1 MKGRGHVFT
10 DIDSTLT
17 DEHRATRE
25 TAHRFAR
32 EVLRPA
38 ALAADAAASVQEVVR
53 RNSPWCEAR
62 RHARRLGYHLVS
74 LPQPIGGLG
83 LDALALHIVLE
94 EFGWASAG
102 LALSIFADSFPA
114 AAVLAHRP
122 QSRRLLETIVAPFVA
137 DTEARLS
144 SCAALSEPDH
154 GSDALWAWTRG
165 RQEPGLAFATRARRD
180 GSDYVVSG
188 QKSAWVSN
196 APIATHALTWVT
208 VCDQAGTPEGGG
220 IALVALDS
228 PGVSRG
234 APTSLLG
241 SRDFP
246 QCALH
251 FDAVRIPGEN
261 LLVEPPAY
269 EAAADQFLN
278 VGGLSVGVVFLGLA
292 RAAFEEALAWCR
304 RRVQGGKAL
313 VEHQAVQLRLFEM
326 FTRVEAARALSRQ
339 AMRYCLTPHERVP
352 IEYSTAVKIHCTQT
366 AYDVAHEAVQLHG
379 AAGLARGTLVEK
391 LFRDARGG
399 LIGDGCNRALA
410 LERSRELIE
419 QYPI

>member
-1 MKGRGHVFT
+1 MKRRRMFT
-10 DIDSTLT
+10 DIDTTLT
-17 DEHRATRE
+17 EQHRATRDA
-25 TAHRFAR
+25 AHRFAR
-32 EVLRPA
+32 EILRPA

-53 RNSPWCEAR
+53 GDSSWFAAR
-62 RHARRLGYHLVS
+62 RQARRLGYHLVA
-74 LPQPIGGLG
+74 LPPSVGGLG
-83 LDALALHIVLE
+83 LDPLSLHVVLE
-94 EFGWASAG
+94 EFGWASPG
-102 LALSIFADSFPA
+102 LALSIFADAFPA

-122 QSRRLLETIVAPFVA
+122 RSQRLLEGIVAPFVA
-137 DTEARLS
+137 DTEAHLS
-144 SCAALSEPDH
+144 ACAALSEPDH

-165 RQEPGLAFATRARRD
+165 HHDSRIAFATRARRA
-180 GSDYVVSG
+180 GSDYLVTG

-196 APIATHALTWVT
+196 ALIATHALTWVT
-208 VCDQAGTPEGGG
+208 VCDAAGNAEGGG
-220 IALVALDS
+220 IALVPLDS

-246 QCALH
+246 QCPLH
-251 FDAVRIPGEN
+251 FDAVRIPDEY
-261 LLVEPPAY
+261 LLVGPIEY
-269 EAAADQFLN
+269 ETAADQFLN

-304 RRVQGGKAL
+304 SRVQGGKPL

-339 AMRYCLTPHERVP
+339 AMSYCLMPRERVP

-379 AAGLARGTLVEK
+379 AAGLARGSLVEK

-419 QYPI
+419 HYTI